1 MEGLEKL
8 ISFFSHAL
16 MDVELK
22 YNLVKKQPYALVK
35 ALNSFQIYV
44 LHSKVID
51 FMPNITVKDV
61 LLQPDIDGRRGIS
74 LTNILEFYIE
84 IRPTK
89 LIKGQGLAHLMEE
102 SNCRYLNLKMEIA
115 EEINKEGRTD

>member
-35 ALNSFQIYV
+35 ALNSFWI
-44 LHSKVID
+44 
-51 FMPNITVKDV
+51 
-61 LLQPDIDGRRGIS
+61 LLKSDKKSYI
-74 LTNILEFYIE
+74 LTLQCS
-84 IRPTK
+84 PP
-89 LIKGQGLAHLMEE
+89 
-102 SNCRYLNLKMEIA
+102 
-115 EEINKEGRTD
+115 